1 VVSDLLAMQ
10 AGPTVD
16 DAGSAAHINVI
27 THRRRSPMTTRQIGT
42 STDLGINSR
51 TTQAST
57 EAVEALAA
65 AELAYRAANA
75 RFHAAVDARDYQGT
89 EEARDEESI
98 AGDALLVARDA
109 VHNPAR
115 ESAADALNSL
125 DAAEND
131 YSNASLA
138 HTDTRTVESRQA
150 VTDALNV
157 FITARQVVRDVTG
170 TPTYRR
176 STPHSPREH
185 RTP

>member
-1 VVSDLLAMQ
+1 MSTNHITRVQPGVPSGGQFTATGHAEAGVSLGADPA
-10 AGPTVD
+10 ASIVD
-16 DAGSAAHINVI
+16 RD
-27 THRRRSPMTTRQIGT
+27 
-42 STDLGINSR
+42 
-51 TTQAST
+51 ST

-65 AELAYRAANA
+65 AELAYRAANV

-89 EEARDEESI
+89 EEAGEKVFVAR
-98 AGDALLVARDA
+98 DALLVARDA

-115 ESAADALNSL
+115 EGAADALEAL
-125 DAAEND
+125 DAAENA

-157 FITARQVVRDVTG
+157 FITARQVVRDLTG

-176 STPHSPREH
+176 
-185 RTP
+185 